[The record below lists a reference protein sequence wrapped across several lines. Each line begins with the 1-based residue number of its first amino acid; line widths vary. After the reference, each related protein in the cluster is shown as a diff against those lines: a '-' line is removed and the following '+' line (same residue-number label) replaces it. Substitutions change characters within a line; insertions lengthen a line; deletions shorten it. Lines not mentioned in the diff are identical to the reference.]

1 MISALRRG
9 HEGMTEKTTHVV
21 GEGADAITYDV
32 RGDLASATPERPV
45 LMLIGSPMDASGFGT
60 LAGHFTDRPVVT
72 YDPRG
77 AGRNPTDTT
86 PMTPEQ
92 HAADLHRVIQAL
104 GAGPVDLFATSG
116 GAVNALRLVETHPDD
131 VRRLV
136 AHEPP
141 TAALLSDRDR
151 LLAACEDIVTTYRKA
166 GHGPAMA
173 KFIALVMYD
182 GELPADYLD
191 RPAPD
196 PAMFGMSAEDNGSRD
211 DPLMRNFPACQLYS
225 PTCGTAPRWATG
237 CRRRRRQGVQRG
249 DGRAR
254 RAVGGRGGGHPGHG
268 VRGRPRRL
276 PRRRVRPDGRAGRV
290 RGRPARRAGLKRA
303 RGRAQE
309 DCLSGAR
316 AHRATTSTRASS
328 TSATRAVVTGSRLRV
343 TMREPRGRPG
353 RRRSSPASVAR
364 ISRVTTTS
372 TRILIVVMS
381 IATSSVVRA
390 GSVLA
395 AASGQPAS

>member
-45 LMLIGSPMDASGFGT
+45 LMLFGSPMDASGFGT

-77 AGRNPTDTT
+77 SGRNPTDTA
-86 PMTPEQ
+86 PMTPDQ

-141 TAALLSDRDR
+141 TAALVPDRDR
-151 LLAACEDIVTTYRKA
+151 VLGACEDIVATYRKA

-211 DPLMRNFPACQLYS
+211 DPLMRNFPACNLYTPDAAALAALGDRLFVVAGKAS
-225 PTCGTAPRWATG
+225 GETMAA
-237 CRRRRRQGVQRG
+237 RG
-249 DGRAR
+249 AR
-254 RAVGGRGGGHPGHG
+254 SVAAAVGIPVTEFAGDHGGFLGGEYG
-268 VRGRPRRL
+268 QTGE
-276 PRRRVRPDGRAGRV
+276 PDAFAADLRA
-290 RGRPARRAGLKRA
+290 A
-303 RGRAQE
+303 
-309 DCLSGAR
+309 
-316 AHRATTSTRASS
+316 
-328 TSATRAVVTGSRLRV
+328 
-343 TMREPRGRPG
+343 
-353 RRRSSPASVAR
+353 
-364 ISRVTTTS
+364 
-372 TRILIVVMS
+372 
-381 IATSSVVRA
+381 
-390 GSVLA
+390 LA
-395 AASGQPAS
+395 

>member
-77 AGRNPTDTT
+77 GGRNPTDTT

-151 LLAACEDIVTTYRKA
+151 LLAACEDIVTTYRTA

-211 DPLMRNFPACQLYS
+211 DPLMRNFPACQLYE
-225 PTCGTAPRWATG
+225 PDVTALRALG
-237 CRRRRRQGVQRG
+237 DRLVIGVGKASNEEMAARG
-249 DGRAR
+249 GRSVAA
-254 RAVGGRGGGHPGHG
+254 AVGVPVTEFAGDHGGFLGGEYG
-268 VRGRPRRL
+268 QTGE
-276 PRRRVRPDGRAGRV
+276 PDAFAADLRA
-290 RGRPARRAGLKRA
+290 A
-303 RGRAQE
+303 
-309 DCLSGAR
+309 
-316 AHRATTSTRASS
+316 
-328 TSATRAVVTGSRLRV
+328 
-343 TMREPRGRPG
+343 
-353 RRRSSPASVAR
+353 
-364 ISRVTTTS
+364 
-372 TRILIVVMS
+372 
-381 IATSSVVRA
+381 
-390 GSVLA
+390 LA
-395 AASGQPAS
+395 

>member
-77 AGRNPTDTT
+77 GGRNPTDTT

-151 LLAACEDIVTTYRKA
+151 LLAACEDIVTTYRTA

-211 DPLMRNFPACQLYS
+211 DPLMRNFPACHALQARRRRH
-225 PTCGTAPRWATG
+225 CARWATG
-237 CRRRRRQGVQRG
+237 SSSAS
-249 DGRAR
+249 AR
-254 RAVGGRGGGHPGHG
+254 
-268 VRGRPRRL
+268 
-276 PRRRVRPDGRAGRV
+276 
-290 RGRPARRAGLKRA
+290 RPARTMAA
-303 RGRAQE
+303 RG
-309 DCLSGAR
+309 AR
-316 AHRATTSTRASS
+316 
-328 TSATRAVVTGSRLRV
+328 
-343 TMREPRGRPG
+343 
-353 RRRSSPASVAR
+353 SVAAAVG
-364 ISRVTTTS
+364 IPVTEFAGDHGGFLGGEYGQTGEPDAFAAD
-372 TRILIVVMS
+372 L
-381 IATSSVVRA
+381 RA
-390 GSVLA
+390 ALA
-395 AASGQPAS
+395 